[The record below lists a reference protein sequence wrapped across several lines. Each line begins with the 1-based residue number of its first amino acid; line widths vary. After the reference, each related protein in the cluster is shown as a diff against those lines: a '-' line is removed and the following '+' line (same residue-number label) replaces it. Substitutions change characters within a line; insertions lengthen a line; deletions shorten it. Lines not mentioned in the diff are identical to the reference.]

1 MRFANLQHCKVINSE
16 ELRKRNL
23 IAIKS
28 EAGIEII
35 ACTEFGLDEAYDIND
50 KNASLF
56 KNINLANDNYKK
68 TVGNVAA
75 FQALLVANQICK
87 ASNTPLMGI
96 TVLRLSAAEGM
107 NMTVQAIK
115 DVSSKFPVIG
125 VQNNL
130 DNRIADRLSVIVN
143 MLNGFV
149 ASDAPKAADI
159 DLKYK
164 ILNRDQFNKLDESK
178 QKWIKSQFSKNGF
191 DDDDNIKTRP
201 ELTMREKIVML
212 EYIRDIFRANYAEFF
227 RGTELK
233 EINQQTQL
241 MVEIE
246 KAIQVLRQQELISD
260 KDISKFGLSGAM
272 LTSTDNIP
280 TQNAQLVRVVLS
292 NGLNYVR
299 IQYVNNFL
307 PEQRAYIKRLDDYI
321 GSTPLARYTADNPIR
336 RFDNLY
342 RKENGVLKDLILK
355 NPFDN
360 KSDLS
365 DAEKQYVKFALF
377 VFNRMKYKWK
387 TVADVNE
394 AQLKEEDF
402 RVPLS
407 PAKGLNKFRKPGEGG
422 VDWMAFSSGVNNLKT
437 VYEDMKSKA
446 LSTERIFTDQEE
458 ARKKHADEFNQIY
471 HGMRETRE
479 NLNRREKLLS
489 EREMNYFSTDLETI
503 MDMYFLQDE
512 SEKKF
517 NSEVIPQIR
526 GILFVSQFNE
536 IMTGKTQENFMEFM
550 TKYTKNVIFG
560 ESVMSEEVQEY
571 MKKLAPV
578 RGAAFS
584 IALGWNVMNVPRELL
599 MGFFKNIS
607 VAATGLYGK
616 ETFSITDYLKAWGI
630 VAADVPNFIMNVTK
644 IEMLN
649 ELYGMANMSITEIPE
664 QTTSN
669 KTGVFA
675 TFSRWMSWALTAPD
689 YWNRMTMFIAQMMHD
704 GTWNA
709 HTIEEDENGV
719 KRLKYDMSKDQ
730 RFDIFVKY
738 RGRIDAVPK
747 NDKKKFLYQKA
758 LYEAIVAE
766 FNNTED
772 EQIEYTPGEIPTLPR
787 AYTNKDRESLKS
799 LADVSFGYYDK
810 ETKA

>member
-1 MRFANLQHCKVINSE
+1 MRFANLQHCKVINSK

-50 KNASLF
+50 KKATLF
-56 KNINLANDNYKK
+56 KNINLAKDNYKK

-75 FQALLVANQICK
+75 FQALLIANQICK
-87 ASNTPLMGI
+87 ASNLPLMGI

-107 NMTVQAIK
+107 NMTVQSIN
-115 DVSSKFPVIG
+115 DISNTLPVIG

-130 DNRIADRLSVIVN
+130 ENRVADRLSVIIN

-149 ASDAPKAADI
+149 ARDAPKAGNL
-159 DLKYK
+159 DLKYR
-164 ILNRDQFNKLDESK
+164 ILNKEQFQSLDEKK
-178 QKWIKSQFSKNGF
+178 QKWLKSQFSKNGCN
-191 DDDDNIKTRP
+191 DDTNISVRP
-201 ELTMREKIVML
+201 DLTMREKIVML
-212 EYIRDIFRANYAEFF
+212 EYIRDMFRANYAEYFH
-227 RGTELK
+227 GTELK

-246 KAIQVLRQQELISD
+246 KALQVLRQQELISD

-280 TQNAQLVRVVLS
+280 TQNAQLVRVILS

-299 IQYVNNFL
+299 MRYVSDFL
-307 PEQRAYIKRLDDYI
+307 PIQRAYVKKLNDYI

-342 RKENGVLKDLILK
+342 RKDNGVLKDLILK
-355 NPFDN
+355 NPFDE

-365 DAEKQYVKFALF
+365 DAEKQYVKLALF

-387 TVADVNE
+387 TVADVNKT
-394 AQLKEEDF
+394 QLKEEDF

-407 PAKGLNKFRKPGEGG
+407 PATGLNKFRKAGEGG
-422 VDWMAFSSGVNNLKT
+422 VDWMAFSTGVHNLKQSF
-437 VYEDMKSKA
+437 EDMKSNA

-471 HGMRETRE
+471 HSMRETRE

-503 MDMYFLQDE
+503 MDMYFIQDE

-578 RGAAFS
+578 RSAAFS
-584 IALGWNVMNVPRELL
+584 IALGWNVMNVPREVL

-607 VAATGLYGK
+607 IASTGLYGE
-616 ETFSITDYLKAWGI
+616 ETFSIGDYLKA
-630 VAADVPNFIMNVTK
+630 
-644 IEMLN
+644 
-649 ELYGMANMSITEIPE
+649 
-664 QTTSN
+664 
-669 KTGVFA
+669 
-675 TFSRWMSWALTAPD
+675 
-689 YWNRMTMFIAQMMHD
+689 
-704 GTWNA
+704 
-709 HTIEEDENGV
+709 
-719 KRLKYDMSKDQ
+719 
-730 RFDIFVKY
+730 
-738 RGRIDAVPK
+738 
-747 NDKKKFLYQKA
+747 
-758 LYEAIVAE
+758 
-766 FNNTED
+766 
-772 EQIEYTPGEIPTLPR
+772 
-787 AYTNKDRESLKS
+787 
-799 LADVSFGYYDK
+799 
-810 ETKA
+810 